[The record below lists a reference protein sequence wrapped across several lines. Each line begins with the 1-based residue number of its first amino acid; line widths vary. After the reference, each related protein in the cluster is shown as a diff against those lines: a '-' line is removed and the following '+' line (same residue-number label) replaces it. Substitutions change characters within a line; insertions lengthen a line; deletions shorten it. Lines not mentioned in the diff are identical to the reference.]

1 MLVKFAIKDFIDD
14 REFKNISNATI
25 LRYKN
30 ALNEIQNYFAEN
42 EVINVNE
49 VTPNL
54 IKKYLSHCKN
64 ERGNNPS
71 TLNTKLRTMKT
82 FFNYMV
88 EIEVIEEKRAPTKK
102 FRYMVEDTKI
112 EVFSDYQISEM
123 LNYYRRMKQREKSF
137 YAYRDYSLIVFLLG
151 TGCRLGE
158 AINLKWNQV
167 NFEHGSIIV
176 YGKKRKQTSVPL
188 SDKLLKELAEY
199 KIFCE
204 QKFHTKVDYV
214 FCSTT
219 NQQLSANA
227 IKCLFKR
234 LKGIMNFTD
243 VRLSAHTFRHTFAHR
258 FLMAGGDV
266 FSLQKMLRHE
276 KLDMTMKY
284 VSIWGTAL
292 KEQND
297 RFNPLNNLDI

>member
-1 MLVKFAIKDFIDD
+1 MLIKFAIKDFIDD
-14 REFKNISNATI
+14 REFKNISPVTI
-25 LRYKN
+25 GRYTG
-30 ALNEIQNYFAEN
+30 ALNEVQSYFAEQ
-42 EVINVNE
+42 EIINVNE

-54 IKKYLSHCKN
+54 IKKYLIHCQN
-64 ERGNNPS
+64 VRNNNPT
-71 TLNTKLRTMKT
+71 TLNSKLRTLKT

-88 EIEVIEEKRAPTKK
+88 ECEVIDEKRNPTNKL
-102 FRYMVEDTKI
+102 RYLTEDTRI
-112 EVFSDYQISEM
+112 EVFTDQQIKEM
-123 LNYYRRMKQREKSF
+123 LNYYRRMKQREKTF

-158 AINLKWNQV
+158 AINLKWDHV
-167 NFEHGSIIV
+167 NFDHGSV
-176 YGKKRKQTSVPL
+176 VVFGKKRKQTSVPL
-188 SDKLLKELAEY
+188 NDKLLKELAEY
-199 KIFCE
+199 KIFCQ
-204 QKFHTKVDYV
+204 QKFHTPVDYV
-214 FCSTT
+214 FCSST
-219 NQQLSANA
+219 NKQLTANA

-234 LKGIMNFTD
+234 LKNVMNFKD

-297 RFNPLNNLDI
+297 KFNPLNSLDV